1 MTHVSLILALL
12 CTTVPALAAGT
23 EQAAAI
29 PWGEWLSTVFSTV
42 TSALVPIAAAAA
54 TAGIARAAPWAAS
67 ILTRERVE
75 AAIRAGVDYG
85 QNAVSGAVRGHRVGV
100 DVAPAVVVEGTKHV
114 LATAPARVV
123 RGAGG
128 PAGVAARIFGALPL
142 DERASKETVLE
153 PALRLLE
160 AEPPRRG

>member
-1 MTHVSLILALL
+1 MTRVSLILALL
-12 CTTVPALAAGT
+12 CTTGPALAAGM
-23 EQAAAI
+23 EPAAAF
-29 PWGEWLSTVFSTV
+29 PWGEWLSSLFSTV
-42 TSALVPIAAAAA
+42 TSALVPIAAAAV

-75 AAIRAGVDYG
+75 AAIHAGVDYG

-100 DVAPAVVVEGTKHV
+100 DVAPAVVAEGTKHV

-123 RGAGG
+123 RKAGG

-160 AEPPRRG
+160 TGLPRRG